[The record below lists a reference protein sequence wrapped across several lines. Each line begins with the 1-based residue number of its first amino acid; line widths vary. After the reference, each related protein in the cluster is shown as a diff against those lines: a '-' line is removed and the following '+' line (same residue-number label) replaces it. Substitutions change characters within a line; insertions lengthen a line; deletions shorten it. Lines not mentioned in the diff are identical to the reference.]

1 MSTVPG
7 LGEGAGRSKARG
19 SKNLGPTPPPKQNWG
34 CETQFGSRET
44 WQHGEVKT
52 EGGEQQ
58 TGPPRSPEKG
68 GKSLKALRQG
78 GPKGSLSA
86 MQPGR
91 GDALFPGAVDIA
103 EPMGFVNSIGRL
115 PQSDGMRLGPW

>member
-1 MSTVPG
+1 MQGTWCPLFPDWG
-7 LGEGAGRSKARG
+7 RGRGDPRHGAAKTLA
-19 SKNLGPTPPPKQNWG
+19 LHPPKQNWG

-91 GDALFPGAVDIA
+91 GDALFPGAV
-103 EPMGFVNSIGRL
+103 GFVNSIGRL
-115 PQSDGMRLGPW
+115 PQSGGKRLGPW